1 MSNYKTMTI
10 SQLNEIID
18 DINNNVEED
27 KQTIDFLIKLQDLL
41 NQDFNNE
48 TLKSFKE
55 NLHFIEF

>member
-1 MSNYKTMTI
+1 MKTDKTMTI

-18 DINNNVEED
+18 DINNDVEED
-27 KQTIDFLIKLQDLL
+27 KQTIDFFIKLQDLL